1 MRKKIFF
8 VMLTLILFFCMI
20 HKNTYENN
28 ENKTKFSKLKINQND
43 KIVNANRYIEIQGSF
58 VFDSS
63 IKEQYKNSDLVIS
76 GKILNVEYLV
86 CDNIPWSK
94 IEIQCKDVFK
104 GRIAKDSSILVYV
117 LGGYLEKKSYEK
129 KFGSLDGN
137 ISNDTLIELDYFQND
152 LSNPGDEGIFYLVS
166 NNANSIFEEN
176 TYSFVCSG
184 YSKMMYDENGDNII
198 YKNDTG
204 VKVIS
209 KKDYFAKLNKIIKQ

>member
-20 HKNTYENN
+20 YKNTYENN

-166 NNANSIFEEN
+166 NNVNSIFEEN